1 LRAVDREP
9 LSVLHLN
16 LLVADL
22 DRSVAFYEH
31 CFGFHPH
38 ATYGDGTVFVRNAQ
52 GFDLGLKPGAP
63 GAMPAP
69 TMHFGFRATDPDAVR
84 SMRDELHRMGAP
96 FTEESDED
104 DFVGC
109 KVLDPDG
116 YEIEI
121 YWEA

>member
-1 LRAVDREP
+1 MDREP
-9 LSVLHLN
+9 LPVLHLN

-22 DRSVAFYEH
+22 ERSVAFYEQF
-31 CFGFHPH
+31 FGFARH
-38 ATYGDGTVFVRNAQ
+38 AEYGDGTVFVRNAQ
-52 GFDLGLKPGAP
+52 GFDLRLKPGVP

-69 TMHFGFRATDPDAVR
+69 TMHFGFRAPDPEAVR
-84 SMRDELHRMGAP
+84 RLRDELRRSGAP
-96 FTEESDED
+96 FAEESDED

-109 KVLDPDG
+109 KVLDPVG

>member
-1 LRAVDREP
+1 LRGVDHEP
-9 LSVLHLN
+9 LPVLHLN

-22 DRSVAFYEH
+22 ERSVAFYEQF
-31 CFGFHPH
+31 FGFARH
-38 ATYGDGTVFVRNAQ
+38 AKYGDGTVFVRNAQ

-69 TMHFGFRATDPDAVR
+69 TMHFGFRAPDPDAVR
-84 SMRDELHRMGAP
+84 RLRDELHRTGAP